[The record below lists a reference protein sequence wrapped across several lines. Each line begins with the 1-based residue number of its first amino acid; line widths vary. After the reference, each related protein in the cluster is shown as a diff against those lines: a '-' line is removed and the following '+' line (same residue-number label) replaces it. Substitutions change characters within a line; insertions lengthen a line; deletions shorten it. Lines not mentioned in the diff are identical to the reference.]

1 MAYKLNAKDGKVV
14 IIKKAGSAYVK
25 TSAPEG
31 MCKGLIESADTV
43 KASDRWEGFG
53 IVINGDE
60 IYFEGTFK
68 EDTPVKPANK
78 PKEVFSSAR
87 KDFARREDHGK
98 KKKH

>member
-1 MAYKLNAKDGKVV
+1 MNYKLNAKDGKVT

-31 MCKGLIESADTV
+31 MCKGLIETADTV

-60 IYFEGTFK
+60 IYFEGTFT
-68 EDTPVKPANK
+68 EDKPVEVKKPDDPK
-78 PKEVFSSAR
+78 PER
-87 KDFARREDHGK
+87 KDFDKFDKKHFGK
-98 KKKH
+98 KKH

>member
-1 MAYKLNAKDGKVV
+1 MAYKLNAKDGNVV

-60 IYFEGTFK
+60 IYFEGTLT
-68 EDTPVKPANK
+68 EDKPAEVKK
-78 PKEVFSSAR
+78 PNEPKIER
-87 KDFARREDHGK
+87 KDFGKSDKKHFGK
-98 KKKH
+98 KRH